1 MQAYNLSELTSIV
14 AGTLSAHL
22 DSSYWVRAEIAS
34 LSVSNGHAYFDL
46 VEKADSGLLSAKM
59 RATCWS
65 SLYPMIA
72 AYFQSETGTKLQV
85 GMNILIEVEV
95 QFHDVYGLSANI
107 INIDPQYSLGELAR
121 SRQVTIARLH
131 EEGIFDLQKSLV
143 LPSLVRRLAVVS
155 SHQAAGYE
163 DFIHQLE
170 SSPFAFAHT
179 LFPATMQG
187 EQAEASLIRAID
199 TVFEEADHFDAMVI
213 IRGGG
218 ASTDLTCFDAY
229 ELCARCAQF
238 PLPILTGIGHTRDV
252 SVLDMVVHT
261 PLKTPT
267 AVAAF
272 LIDRLTEQQE
282 QLTYLRQ
289 RLQHTAERQITLRR
303 HRLEML
309 AQAIK
314 MYNPEQIYRKGYSL
328 LTASGKTIR
337 SIQDI
342 QPGMTLTTHLQ
353 DGSIHS
359 VAQ

>member
-1 MQAYNLSELTSIV
+1 MQAYNLSELTSLV
-14 AGTLSAHL
+14 ADTLSAHL
-22 DSSYWVRAEIAS
+22 SASYWVRAEIAS
-34 LSVSNGHAYFDL
+34 LSVHNGHAYLDL
-46 VEKADSGLLSAKM
+46 VEKSDAGLLAAKM

-65 SLYPMIA
+65 GLYPMLS
-72 AYFQSETGTKLQV
+72 AYFQSETGTPLQV
-85 GMNILIEVEV
+85 GMNVLLEVEI

-121 SRQVTIARLH
+121 ARQLTIARLR
-131 EEGIFDLQKSLV
+131 EEGVFDWQKSLT
-143 LPSLVRRLAVVS
+143 LPVLVRRLAIIS

-170 SSPFAFAHT
+170 SSPYAFSYT
-179 LFPATMQG
+179 LFPAIMQG
-187 EQAEASLIRAID
+187 EQAENSLIQAID
-199 TVFEEADHFDAMVI
+199 SVFQEADQFDAVVI

-218 ASTDLTCFDAY
+218 ASTDLSCFDAY
-229 ELCARCAQF
+229 NLCVRCAQF
-238 PLPILTGIGHTRDV
+238 PLPILTGIGHTRDI

-272 LIDRLTEQQE
+272 LIDRFTAQQE

-309 AQAIK
+309 AQALQ
-314 MYNPEQIYRKGYSL
+314 MHNPEHIYRKGYSL
-328 LTASGKTIR
+328 LTAAGKTIR
-337 SIQDI
+337 SVQEV
-342 QPGMTLTTHLQ
+342 QPGMQLITHLQ
-353 DGSIHS
+353 DGSINS
-359 VAQ
+359 IAQ